1 MPIGGSRDPLQSL
14 PGIRESHQALTKV
27 EPRAAKVDQDSRM
40 NAIETIIV
48 LLLLV
53 LGVPE
58 VCRRIGRPALANAL
72 YVGMGIGMASLL
84 GSDVKTML
92 LQAGKVGFLLL
103 LFEVG
108 LEIELPNWRRMLA
121 PVRFALFW
129 ILAQTPLLLAFTHL
143 SGLSLAEAAVATVAL
158 TSCALGMSYAAWK
171 DFPTQ
176 NTEAHASLLLVM
188 ITLEVLAIVGLSV
201 GASLLQTGFTW
212 TLAPK
217 AVGTLAVLGVVGLLA
232 PRVEWMVRL
241 ILDRSRQWRI
251 HLLILL
257 VLIICALSERL
268 GVSAPKAAFFLG
280 LFMSRIEHE
289 GHPLEHYVAPLSQR
303 FLIPGFFLSLGLQ
316 IPSNLLAQPIA
327 LLALGTAG
335 TLLGFRHVLH
345 SRWLRSGVGDRAWML
360 LTPNLTMVALA
371 ATTFLDLKR
380 PTESAA
386 WLLLT
391 GLFLSVGALIGL
403 PPVVSTPPQLRE

>member
-1 MPIGGSRDPLQSL
+1 MPIGGSRSPSRSL
-14 PGIRESHQALTKV
+14 PKDRGSRQAFDKIEPQKV
-27 EPRAAKVDQDSRM
+27 LVDQDRRM
-40 NAIETIIV
+40 NALETIIV

-58 VCRRIGRPALANAL
+58 VCRRIGRPALANAA
-72 YVGMGIGMASLL
+72 YVAMGIGLGSLL
-84 GSDVKTML
+84 GTDVKTML

-108 LEIELPNWRRMLA
+108 LEIELPNWRQMLA
-121 PVRFALFW
+121 PVRFAILW
-129 ILAQTPLLLAFTHL
+129 ILAQVPLLLAFTHL
-143 SGLSLAEAAVATVAL
+143 SGLSLSEAAVATVAL
-158 TSCALGMSYAAWK
+158 TSCALGMSHAAWK
-171 DFPTQ
+171 DFPAR
-176 NTEAHASLLLVM
+176 NAEAHASLLLVM
-188 ITLEVLAIVGLSV
+188 ITLEVLSIVGLSV

-217 AVGTLAVLGVVGLLA
+217 AVGTLVVLGVVGLLA
-232 PRVEWMVRL
+232 PHVEWVVRL
-241 ILDRSRQWRI
+241 ILDRSRKWRI

-257 VLIICALSERL
+257 VLIICAISERL

-316 IPSNLLAQPIA
+316 IPAPLLIQPTA
-327 LLALGTAG
+327 LLAIGSAG

-345 SRWLRSGVGDRAWML
+345 SRWLNSGVGDRAWML

-371 ATTFLDLKR
+371 ASTFLDLKR

-391 GLFLSVGALIGL
+391 GLFISVGALIGL
-403 PPVVSTPPQLRE
+403 PPVASPQQPEGR